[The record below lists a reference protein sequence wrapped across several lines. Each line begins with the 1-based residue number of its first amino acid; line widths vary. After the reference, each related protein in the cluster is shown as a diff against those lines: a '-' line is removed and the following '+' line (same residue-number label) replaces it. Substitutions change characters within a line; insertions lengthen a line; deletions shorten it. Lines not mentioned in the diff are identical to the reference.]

1 MSEELDER
9 IVEYFSKEENLHS
22 LRQKLLNLEDYR
34 LKSEVDNDLRA
45 FNEEKVRVIEEL
57 KKKYK
62 KAMEEM
68 AEEYRLKIR
77 QMEEKY
83 EAKLRQKNSELADY
97 RSSVEKELRKATENK
112 AELAHWHS
120 DYSDIAKAFSNFSA
134 LSQKNRDAIA
144 GIFGGCDTPLDF
156 LCGSVQKGHLEQL
169 WDYVSDELDTSDLE
183 EQEADLLS
191 ALFDFSFDAV
201 NRSQR
206 EPLFRRLTAPQGA
219 AFDGDTMGRTAD
231 SSQLGRVKQMIFAGF
246 AHEVTGSVVR
256 RSLVKLE

>member
-1 MSEELDER
+1 MLEGIDEH
-9 IVEYFSKEENLHS
+9 IAEYLSKEENLHR
-22 LRQKLLNLEDYR
+22 LREKLFNLEGYR
-34 LKSEVDNDLRA
+34 LQSDID
-45 FNEEKVRVIEEL
+45 EEIAALNREKEQVIEDL
-57 KKKYK
+57 KKKHK

-68 AEEYRLKIR
+68 AEEHQREIR
-77 QMEEKY
+77 ETKEEY
-83 EAKLRQKNSELADY
+83 EERLRQKNSELADY
-97 RSSVEKELRKATENK
+97 CSSVERELRKAKENK
-112 AELAHWHS
+112 AELARWQS
-120 DYSDIAKAFSNFSA
+120 DYSDLAAAFSNFSA
-134 LSQKNRDAIA
+134 LSQKHRDAIA

-231 SSQLGRVKQMIFAGF
+231 SPQLGRVKQMIFAGF